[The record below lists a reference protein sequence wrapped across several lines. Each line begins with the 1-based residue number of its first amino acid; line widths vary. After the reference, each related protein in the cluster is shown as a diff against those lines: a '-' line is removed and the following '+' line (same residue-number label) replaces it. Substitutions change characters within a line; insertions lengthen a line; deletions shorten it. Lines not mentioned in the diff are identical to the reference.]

1 LNVYMRAS
9 ACLYTLE
16 RLVGEKTML
25 RIMRTFQMRFR
36 YHHPHTQDFI
46 DVVNEV
52 TDQDISWFFDE
63 LFFKTLNFDYGIT
76 SLSSQEKP
84 KYMPGV
90 FDKNGQKEELTAQE
104 IKEMGKKE
112 KKAAKRKLYITR
124 VTVRRFGEA
133 CLRGD
138 ASLKLKVVFEDGTEE
153 IRYWKGKERWKKF
166 IFEKSAKAKYAQL
179 DPDQIWLID
188 SNLTNNSFR
197 VKSSGKGILKLSG
210 KLLFWIQNYLQLLAA
225 WS

>member
-1 LNVYMRAS
+1 
-9 ACLYTLE
+9 
-16 RLVGEKTML
+16 
-25 RIMRTFQMRFR
+25 MRFR

-46 DVVNEV
+46 DVVNEI
-52 TDQDISWFFDE
+52 TNQDMSWFFDE
-63 LFFKTLNFDYGIT
+63 LFLKTLNFDYGIT

-84 KYMPGV
+84 KYVLGV
-90 FDKNGQKEELTAQE
+90 FDKNSLKEELTARE
-104 IKEMGKKE
+104 IKKMEKKE
-112 KKAAKRKLYITR
+112 KKAANRKLYITR
-124 VTVRRFGEA
+124 ITLRRFGEA
-133 CLRGD
+133 RLRGD

-153 IRYWKGKERWKKF
+153 IRYWQGQERWQKF
-166 IFEKSAKAKYAQL
+166 IFEKPAKAKYAQL

-197 VKSSGKGILKLSG
+197 VKSSSKGVLKLTG